1 MIVHE
6 RSDQSRR
13 LTDPIEAWDRRRP
26 SRPPLIPRA
35 RQRRYLPTDLHTSD
49 TPQTKADVWK
59 SVGK

>member
-35 RQRRYLPTDLHTSD
+35 RQRRYLPTDFQTS
-49 TPQTKADVWK
+49 AFVCGVSDVCTLI
-59 SVGK
+59 